1 MPTRKQR
8 RRTLKSRRHDYEYET
23 VWIDPVSGEEVEAP
37 EDYVP
42 EPEADDRTKR
52 NGTKP
57 KPKPNARAT
66 QKRGDRP
73 VRVPQAPSWR
83 RATKR
88 ALLIGVVI
96 GVFIYISAAK
106 SGGNPF
112 ARALF
117 TAAIYTLAFIPFQYW
132 LDRFMY
138 NRWQRRAEQ
147 QGQKSPAKKR

>member
-23 VWIDPVSGEEVEAP
+23 VWIDPVSGEEVDAP

-42 EPEADDRTKR
+42 EPEQDDRTKR
-52 NGTKP
+52 NGDKPKGTP
-57 KPKPNARAT
+57 KPKAKTT
-66 QKRGDRP
+66 QRRGDRP
-73 VRVPQAPSWR
+73 VRVPQPPSWR
-83 RATKR
+83 RSAKR

-106 SGGNPF
+106 SGGYPF
-112 ARALF
+112 ARAFF

-138 NRWQRRAEQ
+138 NRWQRRT
-147 QGQKSPAKKR
+147 